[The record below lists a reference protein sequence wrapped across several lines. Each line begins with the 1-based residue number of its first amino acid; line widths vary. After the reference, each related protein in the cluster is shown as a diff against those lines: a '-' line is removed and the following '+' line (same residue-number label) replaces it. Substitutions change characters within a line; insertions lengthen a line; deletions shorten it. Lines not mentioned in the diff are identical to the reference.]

1 MNEKSLA
8 FLLEYSSPKE
18 IYIVTDKGVLTLLR
32 CPFLVLVKKSIGN
45 LIKHQQASV
54 DEVRITVELITVY
67 VIDSQ
72 AYYYF
77 HFEIIY

>member
-8 FLLEYSSPKE
+8 FLLQYSSPKE
-18 IYIVTDKGVLTLLR
+18 IYIVNEKGVLTLLK

-45 LIKHQQASV
+45 LLKHQYASE

-67 VIDSQ
+67 IIGNK
-72 AYYYF
+72 AYYFF
-77 HFEIIY
+77 HFEIIN